1 MSDTS
6 APSVPTNNAPPA
18 ATPQGSQNPSE
29 VVINPNP
36 VSTPN
41 PLGVQA
47 PDRPQPTAA
56 EERRAAIQR
65 AFERASSPPPK
76 TDRPAQRA
84 APPADAKAGHN
95 QPPEPTKPERLD
107 LRKRPQADDAVP
119 SAAQPRDRGRFAP
132 RQQADAGSNAA
143 LRQAPAAQANPQRGP
158 TVQRLHPNAPYAT
171 PPARMAEHAKAE
183 WHATPES
190 VRGEVGRMQD
200 EFVKA
205 YRVYKNDFDEMSKIR
220 HFHKMATEHGTTL
233 QQALTNYVGME
244 QKLRADPVAG
254 LDVIVNNLNLRTPD
268 GQKLG
273 LRDIAYHVLSQSP
286 EQLRQLQMGNQQSAA
301 SQQIMALNARI
312 EGLQQ
317 TVQQMHT
324 AQQFTQTRSAID
336 VFADSHP
343 RFDELG
349 LAIERELKFGFDL
362 ETAYR
367 RAEMLHPATHAP
379 QTRTPSAQTREA
391 DRSIHG
397 THEIGPTQGTSR
409 RPRTAS
415 PTARAAVA
423 NAIARLN
430 GHI

>member
-1 MSDTS
+1 
-6 APSVPTNNAPPA
+6 
-18 ATPQGSQNPSE
+18 
-29 VVINPNP
+29 VINPNP

-47 PDRPQPTAA
+47 PDKPQPTAA

-76 TDRPAQRA
+76 TDRSAQRA

-95 QPPEPTKPERLD
+95 QPPEPTKPEVLN

-132 RQQADAGSNAA
+132 RQQANVGSNAA
-143 LRQAPAAQANPQRGP
+143 FKPASAAQTNPQTGP
-158 TVQRLHPNAPYAT
+158 TVQRLPSNAPYAT
-171 PPARMAEHAKAE
+171 PPARMAEHAKTE

-190 VRGEVGRMQD
+190 VRGEVARMQE

-324 AQQFTQTRSAID
+324 AQQFTQVRSGID
-336 VFADSHP
+336 TFAETHP

>member
-1 MSDTS
+1 
-6 APSVPTNNAPPA
+6 
-18 ATPQGSQNPSE
+18 
-29 VVINPNP
+29 VINPNP

-47 PDRPQPTAA
+47 PDKPQPTAA

-76 TDRPAQRA
+76 TDRSAQRA

-95 QPPEPTKPERLD
+95 QPPEPTKPEVLN

-132 RQQADAGSNAA
+132 RQQANVGSNAA
-143 LRQAPAAQANPQRGP
+143 FKPASAAQTNPQTGP
-158 TVQRLHPNAPYAT
+158 TVQRLPSNAPYAT
-171 PPARMAEHAKAE
+171 PPARMAEHAKTE

-190 VRGEVGRMQD
+190 VRGEVARMQE

-324 AQQFTQTRSAID
+324 AQQFTQVRSGID
-336 VFADSHP
+336 TFADSHP